1 MAGEWFPVDVNLA
14 DKPEVLE
21 LCELTGLDV
30 EVVVFRLF
38 RLWGWFQMHSSD
50 GDARVTLKRFTTVA
64 GGDATFWQAVTRVG
78 WLEETEH
85 GIRIPKWSDRFSN
98 AAKSKKRA
106 ALRQKH
112 YRERV
117 TVSSRSSDAD
127 PSPYKKKREENKNTK
142 KAPSSASSVPA
153 ADFSWDVSE
162 GWQGITAGDRKAWA
176 EAYPATDL
184 SREMARADQWLR
196 ANPTKAKRKAWRRFL
211 TSWFGR
217 VQDSGGSRGSTQS
230 AAGPKPQSEKRFWRD
245 EFCRNMTDREYATAK
260 KTRSAAGSV
269 SVDLAETMT
278 AKVKQHE
285 S

>member
-64 GGDATFWQAVTRVG
+64 GGDAKFWQAVTRVG

-98 AAKSKKRA
+98 SAKSKKRA

-127 PSPYKKKREENKNTK
+127 PSPYKKRREEKTNTN

-153 ADFSWDVSE
+153 HDFSWNPAE
-162 GWQGITAGDRKAWA
+162 GWKDITATDRKAWA

-196 ANPTKAKRKAWRRFL
+196 ANPTKSKRKAWRRFL

-217 VQDSGGSRGSTQS
+217 VQDSGGSKGSTQS
-230 AAGPKPQSEKRFWRD
+230 AGPKPQSEKKFWRD
-245 EFCRNMTDREYATAK
+245 EFCRNMTDREFANAK
-260 KTRSAAGSV
+260 RTRSAAGSV
-269 SVDLAETMT
+269 SLDLAETMT